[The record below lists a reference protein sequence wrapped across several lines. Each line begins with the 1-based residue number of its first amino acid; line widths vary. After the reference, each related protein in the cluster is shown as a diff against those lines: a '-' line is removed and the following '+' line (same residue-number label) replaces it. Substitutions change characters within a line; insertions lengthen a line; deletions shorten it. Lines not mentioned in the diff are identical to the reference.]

1 VKLDQNEVSSGCP
14 QSIRD
19 AIQGALQEMDF
30 NRYPALHPGDLQE
43 ALGKLNHWPADGIL
57 IGNGSNDLLLTL
69 ALSILEKG
77 RKALVPTPSFSSF
90 STVSRLAGAEVI
102 EVLPEGDL
110 SHPVEHYLDG
120 IDEFRPAVVF
130 LCSPNNP
137 TGTSMSLED
146 IEKVVRR
153 FPGFLVV
160 DEAYFEF
167 AGSSARPLL
176 PDYPNLLLL
185 RTFSKAAGLAGLRVG
200 YMLAHPEIAAE
211 IGKAQMPYAVN
222 QFSRTAA
229 LAVCRH
235 YDSIRT
241 RAREIADRRDSL
253 FERLSKIDGIQP
265 YPSAA
270 NFILF
275 GCAAGARPV
284 FEGLLSRGVLVRDL
298 SSHPLLPTA
307 LRVTVGSAEE
317 NQRFLSAM
325 QETLEVTR

>member
-1 VKLDQNEVSSGCP
+1 
-14 QSIRD
+14 
-19 AIQGALQEMDF
+19 MDF
-30 NRYPALHPGDLQE
+30 NRYPALHPSDLQE
-43 ALGKLNHWPADGIL
+43 ALGKLNHWPAEGVL

-69 ALSILEKG
+69 SLSILEKG

-90 STVSRLAGAEVI
+90 GTVSRLTGAEVI

-110 SHPVEHYLDG
+110 THSSGRYLDV
-120 IDEFRPAVVF
+120 IDEFGPAVVF

-137 TGTSMSLED
+137 TGATMSPED

-153 FPGFLVV
+153 CPGFLIV

-167 AGSSARPLL
+167 AGSSARPILS
-176 PDYPNLLLL
+176 DYPNLLLL

-222 QFSRTAA
+222 RFSRAAA

-235 YDSIRT
+235 YDSIQT
-241 RAREIADRRDSL
+241 RAREIAERRDSL
-253 FERLSKIDGIQP
+253 FERLKEMDGIRP

-275 GCAAGARPV
+275 DCAAGARPV

-298 SSHPLLPTA
+298 SSHSLLPTS

-317 NQRFLSAM
+317 NQRFLSALR
-325 QETLEVTR
+325 ETLEVTT